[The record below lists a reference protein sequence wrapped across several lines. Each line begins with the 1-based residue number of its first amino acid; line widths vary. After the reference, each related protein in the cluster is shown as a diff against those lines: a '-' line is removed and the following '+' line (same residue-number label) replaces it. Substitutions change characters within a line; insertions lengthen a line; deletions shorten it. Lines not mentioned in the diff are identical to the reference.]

1 MIKIP
6 SEKQKENIY
15 YISILILYLTYILT
29 FLGVIYLNKKYI
41 RIFNIIIQISICLLL
56 ILRFNPY
63 NEHQIT
69 NFDKTLIIS
78 AASFLLFN
86 LFVTEIY
93 SAYIIKTSWYN
104 DIKTHIMSYI

>member
-1 MIKIP
+1 MIKSL

-15 YISILILYLTYILT
+15 YMSILILYAMYGLT

-41 RIFNIIIQISICLLL
+41 RIFNIIIHVSVCLLL

-69 NFDKTLIIS
+69 NFDKTLIIT

-86 LFVTEIY
+86 VFVTEIY
-93 SAYIIKTSWYN
+93 SAYIIKTTWYN
-104 DIKTHIMSYI
+104 DIKTDIMSYI